1 MVTTPGT
8 LCFLEQFVEFFE
20 GQLVC
25 WVSKSGKFWE
35 ARIEGNQFW
44 KSTCAYRTIK
54 HQWTIVQPR
63 EHRQINIRLP
73 ERPMTSSNTTFVWVI
88 GDPSFSF
95 ITSSSSFLPPINEAS
110 CSLKYITTTSY
121 MVPTDYAFSLAFLI
135 KTAFL
140 TAARTWHTYI
150 YC

>member
-73 ERPMTSSNTTFVWVI
+73 ERPMTSSNTIVRLGHWWSLLLFHHL
-88 GDPSFSF
+88 
-95 ITSSSSFLPPINEAS
+95 FLLFFTADKRSIM
-110 CSLKYITTTSY
+110 LTKIYYYYILHGSHWLCIL
-121 MVPTDYAFSLAFLI
+121 FGFLN
-135 KTAFL
+135 
-140 TAARTWHTYI
+140 
-150 YC
+150 

>member
-44 KSTCAYRTIK
+44 KSTCAHKTTK

-73 ERPMTSSNTTFVWVI
+73 ERPMTSSNTIVRLGHWWSLLLFHHL
-88 GDPSFSF
+88 FLL
-95 ITSSSSFLPPINEAS
+95 FLPPINEAS

-135 KTAFL
+135 KTTFL